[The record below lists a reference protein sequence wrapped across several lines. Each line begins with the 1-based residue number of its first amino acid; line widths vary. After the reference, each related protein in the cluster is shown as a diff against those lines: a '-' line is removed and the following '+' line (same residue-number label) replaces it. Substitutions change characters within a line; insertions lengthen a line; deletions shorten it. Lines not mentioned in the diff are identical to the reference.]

1 MQLRSI
7 QAPLATAVRAAA
19 TFGMLLAM
27 TGTAR
32 AAEQDFR
39 GEVTPFAGYRFGGEF
54 RVADSDRD
62 LELEDSASFGMML
75 DLYARGGTSYQLHY
89 SLQQT
94 DARFD
99 DPVEGTTS
107 FDTTLHFLQF
117 GGTYRGDGET
127 FQPYLAATLGATHL
141 RTAGAGGGS
150 DTFPSGSIGAGGER
164 ATDPPVRHA
173 PGRTRVRHADRLE
186 HRAVLPYRPGS
197 ERLRDPGGGRTAR
210 AVRGLRRL
218 HVPLLT
224 SLCRRRP
231 AG

>member
-150 DTFPSGSIGAGGER
+150 DTFPSGSIGAGVN
-164 ATDPPVRHA
+164 VRPTHRF
-173 PGRTRVRHADRLE
+173 GMRLE
-186 HRAVLPYRPGS
+186 
-197 ERLRDPGGGRTAR
+197 GRVYGTLTDSNTALFCR
-210 AVRGLRRL
+210 TGPDQNVCAIRVEGA
-218 HVPLLT
+218 LLAQYEAF
-224 SLCRRRP
+224 
-231 AG
+231 AGFTFRF